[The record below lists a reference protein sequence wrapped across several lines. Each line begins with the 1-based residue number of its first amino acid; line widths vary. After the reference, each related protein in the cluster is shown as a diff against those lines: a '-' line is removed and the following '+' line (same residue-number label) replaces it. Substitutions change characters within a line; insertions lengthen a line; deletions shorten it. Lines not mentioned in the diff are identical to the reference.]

1 MPKTLTHNAILLRP
15 PPGSRFSIFGS
26 DVELQFERG
35 KEREM
40 LVWLQWW
47 LDTYVKP
54 EIENALRGPVDPNPE
69 ITALKKRIE
78 EDQAKLAAMKNPG
91 ITQNEQKMAAIGLQP
106 TPAAPNVPMYQP
118 PAPISGV
125 NAVNAGV
132 VYGPNGPMSAAEIN
146 NLTDKPI
153 PGIGYRSPVDTQ
165 NMQNTT
171 IPSADESK
179 VST

>member
-106 TPAAPNVPMYQP
+106 TT
-118 PAPISGV
+118 
-125 NAVNAGV
+125 VNAGV

-146 NLTDKPI
+146 NLPDKPI
-153 PGIGYRSPVDTQ
+153 PGIGYRSPVDVQ

-171 IPSADESK
+171 IPSADDSK
-179 VST
+179 TST